1 MLSTSEVAEFVSG
14 GSWFMVM
21 LGGTQDHAQ
30 GVRAALLRLVVPI
43 FKSSLWRM
51 TIGGCHGSKINQILR
66 ID

>member
-30 GVRAALLRLVVPI
+30 GVRATVLKVCCVAWLLEDATVQR
-43 FKSSLWRM
+43 
-51 TIGGCHGSKINQILR
+51 
-66 ID
+66 